1 MKQRMNSIPEREYRR
16 LKEFELVDK
25 ELLKDIAEGI
35 RDIIEGKVKEV

>member
-1 MKQRMNSIPEREYRR
+1 MISIPEREYRR